1 MKHKNFTVTE
11 RIVLN
16 TTHVFADGQ
25 FQESQVSNGK
35 EFGTVLVRCS
45 DCGLMET
52 CQKSG
57 MPKWL
62 KEECREAGIILCDW
76 SKWEGGK

>member
-1 MKHKNFTVTE
+1 MNRCKKHKNFTVTE
-11 RIVLN
+11 RVVLE
-16 TTHVFADGQ
+16 TTHVFVDGR
-25 FQESQVSNGK
+25 FKESLDSDGK
-35 EFGTVLVRCS
+35 KFGTVLVRCS

-62 KEECREAGIILCDW
+62 KRACLEAGIVL
-76 SKWEGGK
+76 

>member
-1 MKHKNFTVTE
+1 MKRCHGHQNFTVTE
-11 RIVLN
+11 RVVLN
-16 TTHVFADGQ
+16 TTHVFVNGQ

-35 EFGTVLVRCS
+35 EFGTVLVRCL
-45 DCGLMET
+45 DCGLVET

-62 KEECREAGIILCDW
+62 KRACLEAGIVL
-76 SKWEGGK
+76 